1 MFAVVAAA
9 VIGLQKLG
17 EKSDELAVKK
27 RDNNIDLRKKET
39 KRSEI
44 YSTWDEKKLKN
55 FRICIDCWEEIN
67 RLSSRCK
74 FCQSDQKFES
84 NVNIVKTIQGTKNNS
99 SDKKINCSTCKTV
112 ITVAISGNKCWKC
125 GNFN

>member
-1 MFAVVAAA
+1 MFPAGMFAVVAAA

-55 FRICIDCWEEIN
+55 QVTMF
-67 RLSSRCK
+67 
-74 FCQSDQKFES
+74 
-84 NVNIVKTIQGTKNNS
+84 NIQQER
-99 SDKKINCSTCKTV
+99 
-112 ITVAISGNKCWKC
+112 AR
-125 GNFN
+125 